1 MKKPKNEP
9 GALESFKK
17 PIAAHP
23 VLRRLCPGLM
33 ILILPL
39 LGTGCWSRVEIEQ
52 RAFVLAVGIDWLPDK
67 QMWQTT
73 LQVGK
78 PGILGAKPG
87 GAGGGGGGAGAGG
100 GGGGPGNAIYIDT
113 NMGRTL
119 ADANCQIMTHMS
131 RQLFCGH
138 LRVIVVGEEAAKKGL
153 GQTLDLYA
161 RRYDIHETL
170 DIFVARGTAK
180 EILQHNIPLETAS
193 FQAMAGLVNVAPAH
207 SRSIKITL
215 HQVLSDLLS
224 LGTKESFIPRLE
236 LKAAE
241 ESSGATSQGGSS
253 GGTGAG
259 GGGGAAGGGAGGP
272 GKELQLSGLA
282 VLKKDKFAGWLESR
296 ESRGILF
303 ANGKARNTMINVK
316 DPKDENYF
324 VVIESERVRS
334 RIVPKLEGN
343 RPVVNLEIK
352 IDGAIISQTSPENL
366 TDPESI
372 RSLER
377 RMATAIKNDV
387 LAALKKI
394 QMDYNSDILGFGRRF
409 HQKYPKLWRELR
421 PRWDEVFPSLEVR
434 VNVTAKIRR
443 TGLRSRGVY

>member
-1 MKKPKNEP
+1 MTKLKNEP
-9 GALESFKK
+9 GTLKSFKK
-17 PIAAHP
+17 PILTLP
-23 VLRRLCPGLM
+23 VLRRFCLGLM
-33 ILILPL
+33 VLVLTIL
-39 LGTGCWSRVEIEQ
+39 GAGCWSRVEIEQ
-52 RAFVLAVGIDWLPDK
+52 RAFVLAMGIDWLPDK

-78 PGILGAKPG
+78 PGILGSKPG

-100 GGGGPGNAIYIDT
+100 GGGGPGNAVYIDT

-131 RQLFCGH
+131 RRLFCGH
-138 LRVIVVGEEAAKKGL
+138 LRAIVVGEEAAKKGL
-153 GQTLDLYA
+153 GQILDLYA

-207 SRSIKITL
+207 SRSIKITM
-215 HQVLSDLLS
+215 HEVLSDLLS
-224 LGTKESFIPRLE
+224 LGTKQPFIPRLE

-241 ESSGATSQGGSS
+241 ESSGATSQGG
-253 GGTGAG
+253 GGAGAG
-259 GGGGAAGGGAGGP
+259 GSGGASGGGAGGP
-272 GKELQLSGLA
+272 GKELKLSGLA
-282 VLKKDKFAGWLESR
+282 IFKKDKFVGWLESR

-303 ANGKARNTMINVK
+303 ANGKARNTLINVK

-352 IDGAIISQTSPENL
+352 IDGSIISQTSPENL

-377 RMATAIKNDV
+377 RMATVIKNDV

-394 QMDYNSDILGFGRRF
+394 QVDYNSDILGFGMRF

-421 PRWDEVFPSLEVR
+421 PRWDEVLPNLEVR